1 LQTKKDCFLHKKAE
15 DMELKFNYQEG
26 LTISQIAEKHKRKRG
41 AISSRLKKTWFR
53 IKKILEISDRN
64 DEIL

>member
-1 LQTKKDCFLHKKAE
+1 
-15 DMELKFNYQEG
+15 MELKFNYQEG